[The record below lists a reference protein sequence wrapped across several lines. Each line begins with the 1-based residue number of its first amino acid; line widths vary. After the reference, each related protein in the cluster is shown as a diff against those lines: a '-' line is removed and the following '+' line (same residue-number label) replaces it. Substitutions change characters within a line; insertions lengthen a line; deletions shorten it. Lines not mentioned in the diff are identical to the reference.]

1 MCIDSITRP
10 HCICYGLNMDNL
22 IKALRFIALN
32 TKVNPLKA
40 LLENSTER
48 ISTVVVLMICVTRN
62 DLAKM
67 TESAFPHRVVT
78 SANVRLVGRAKTVLS
93 GLTHAMVSSPM
104 I

>member
-1 MCIDSITRP
+1 
-10 HCICYGLNMDNL
+10 MDNL

-48 ISTVVVLMICVTRN
+48 ISTVVVLMICVTRK

-93 GLTHAMVSSPM
+93 GLTHAMVSNFDLILSLDCSLVV
-104 I
+104 